1 MEKFLK
7 ENKMIKFAVIGF
19 GKMGIFHTALFNAHP
34 AMKIVAILEKEKR
47 MLKMFGK
54 LNNNINTYSSI
65 DGLKQNE
72 DLDGIAITTPQ
83 NSHLPILEEFNDLD
97 IYSFIEKP
105 LMDDVH
111 RLEISSIKGEN
122 ENRCIVGYL
131 MRFHPVFNYVKKLL
145 DDRTIG
151 SIRSYNGKYYI
162 GSVTGQIKGWRTNPE
177 KSGGGAL
184 ITNASHLIDML
195 SWYFG
200 LPQEVSG
207 KSQYIHDNPVEDA
220 FFGTLVHKDGL
231 IGTIETDWSRNI
243 YRMPY
248 MSMSI
253 SGEFGEIELDNDGI
267 DIILFKETAEFNK
280 GTYHIDSTDLY
291 RGVFFDIGGIEYSM
305 QAEAFIQFV
314 KTGELNNLCSF
325 NEAVNCQY
333 TIDALYRSNADSSK
347 LISTQG
353 NHE

>member
-1 MEKFLK
+1 MY
-7 ENKMIKFAVIGF
+7 KFAIIGF

-34 AMKIVAILEKEKR
+34 EVSIVAVTDKEKG

-54 LNNNINTYSSI
+54 LNKNINTYSSI
-65 DGLKQNE
+65 DDLKQNE
-72 DLDGIAITTPQ
+72 DLDGILITTPQ
-83 NSHLPILEEFNDLD
+83 NSHLSILEKFNDLD
-97 IYSFIEKP
+97 IHSFVEKP
-105 LMDDVH
+105 LTDHVEN
-111 RLEISSIKGEN
+111 LEKSIISDEN
-122 ENRCIVGYL
+122 SKRCVVGYV
-131 MRFHPVFNYVKKLL
+131 MRFHPVFNHVKKLL
-145 DDRTIG
+145 DANTIG

-162 GSVTGQIKGWRTNPE
+162 GSVTGQIKGWRTNAE

-267 DIILFKETAEFNK
+267 DIILFKDTSEFSK
-280 GTYHIDSTDLY
+280 GTYHIDSTALY
-291 RGVFFDIGGIEYSM
+291 RGVYFDIGGIEYSM

-314 KTGELNNLCSF
+314 KNGELNNLCSF

-333 TIDALYRSNADSSK
+333 IIDALYRSNADSSK